1 MKRTPL
7 VLAST
12 VAGLTSVAAFHSTP
26 QKVVLSALNATAA
39 TTPTTTSAAPTSSAG
54 ATPTTSATTS
64 ATTVTPTTTPTA
76 AATPTTSATAA
87 AVPSTTS
94 TVVAASASRSAT
106 GPVVNYYY
114 GQLSVKVTA
123 SGTKITGITIATLS
137 DGGNPYSAYVDHASL
152 PMLQRE
158 AMSAQSANIQGVSGA
173 SYTSAG
179 FAQSLQGALSALKL
193 K

>member
-12 VAGLTSVAAFHSTP
+12 VAGLTGVAVFHSTP
-26 QKVVLSALNATAA
+26 QKVVLSALTSSAPATPASATA
-39 TTPTTTSAAPTSSAG
+39 PTTTAPSTPTANATGTSSG
-54 ATPTTSATTS
+54 PTVPATTS
-64 ATTVTPTTTPTA
+64 
-76 AATPTTSATAA
+76 S
-87 AVPSTTS
+87 S
-94 TVVAASASRSAT
+94 VASSASRSAT

-114 GQLSVKVTA
+114 GQLSVKVSA
-123 SGTKITGITIATLS
+123 SGTKITAITIATLS
-137 DGGNPYSAYVDHASL
+137 DGGNPYSAYVDHAAL

-158 AMSAQSANIQGVSGA
+158 AMAAQSANIQGVSGA

>member
-1 MKRTPL
+1 MRRTPI

-12 VAGLTSVAAFHSTP
+12 VAGLTGVAVFHSTP
-26 QKVVLSALNATAA
+26 QKIVLSSFASTPAA
-39 TTPTTTSAAPTSSAG
+39 TPSSTTTASSAPASTPSSTTTSPASSSGASASSA
-54 ATPTTSATTS
+54 PATT
-64 ATTVTPTTTPTA
+64 
-76 AATPTTSATAA
+76 
-87 AVPSTTS
+87 STTS
-94 TVVAASASRSAT
+94 TTSTTASSATRSAT
-106 GPVVNYYY
+106 GPVTNYYY

-123 SGTKITGITIATLS
+123 TGKKIDAITIATLS
-137 DGGNPYSAYVDHASL
+137 DGGNPYSAYVDHIAL

>member
-12 VAGLTSVAAFHSTP
+12 VAGLTGVAVFHSTP
-26 QKVVLSALNATAA
+26 QTVVLSALGSSATATPA
-39 TTPTTTSAAPTSSAG
+39 SAPAPTPTTTAQS
-54 ATPTTSATTS
+54 TPTTASATGTASGPTVPATTS
-64 ATTVTPTTTPTA
+64 
-76 AATPTTSATAA
+76 S
-87 AVPSTTS
+87 S
-94 TVVAASASRSAT
+94 VASSASRSAT

-114 GQLSVKVTA
+114 GQLSVKVSA
-123 SGTKITGITIATLS
+123 SGTKITAITIATLS
-137 DGGNPYSAYVDHASL
+137 DGGNPYSAYVDHAAL

-158 AMSAQSANIQGVSGA
+158 AMSAQSAKIQGVSGA

>member
-12 VAGLTSVAAFHSTP
+12 VAGLTGVAVFHSTP

-39 TTPTTTSAAPTSSAG
+39 TTPTTASAAPTPSA
-54 ATPTTSATTS
+54 ATTPTTASA
-64 ATTVTPTTTPTA
+64 APTPSA

-87 AVPSTTS
+87 PVPPTTS

>member
-12 VAGLTSVAAFHSTP
+12 VAGLTGVAVFHSTP
-26 QKVVLSALNATAA
+26 QKVVLSALTSSAPATPASATA
-39 TTPTTTSAAPTSSAG
+39 PTTTAPSTPTANATGTSSG
-54 ATPTTSATTS
+54 PTVPATTS
-64 ATTVTPTTTPTA
+64 
-76 AATPTTSATAA
+76 S
-87 AVPSTTS
+87 S
-94 TVVAASASRSAT
+94 VASSASRSAT

-114 GQLSVKVTA
+114 GQLSVKVSA
-123 SGTKITGITIATLS
+123 SGTKITAITIATLS
-137 DGGNPYSAYVDHASL
+137 YGGNPYSAYVDHAAL

-158 AMSAQSANIQGVSGA
+158 AMAAQSANIQGVSGA

>member
-12 VAGLTSVAAFHSTP
+12 VAGLTGVAVFHSTP
-26 QKVVLSALNATAA
+26 QKVVLSALGSSATATPA
-39 TTPTTTSAAPTSSAG
+39 SAPAPTPTTTAQS
-54 ATPTTSATTS
+54 TPTTASATGTASGPTVPATTS
-64 ATTVTPTTTPTA
+64 
-76 AATPTTSATAA
+76 S
-87 AVPSTTS
+87 S
-94 TVVAASASRSAT
+94 VASSASRTAT

-114 GQLSVKVTA
+114 GQLSVKVSA
-123 SGTKITGITIATLS
+123 SGTRITGITIATLS
-137 DGGNPYSAYVDHASL
+137 DGGNPYSAYVDHAAL

-179 FAQSLQGALSALKL
+179 FAQSLQGALSTLKL

>member
-1 MKRTPL
+1 MRRTPI

-12 VAGLTSVAAFHSTP
+12 VAGLTGVAVFHSTP
-26 QKVVLSALNATAA
+26 QKVVLSALASSAAPTSASAPA
-39 TTPTTTSAAPTSSAG
+39 TTPTTT
-54 ATPTTSATTS
+54 ATQNPTTTATQVPTTASATGASSGPTAPATTS
-64 ATTVTPTTTPTA
+64 
-76 AATPTTSATAA
+76 TS
-87 AVPSTTS
+87 
-94 TVVAASASRSAT
+94 VASNASRSAT

-114 GQLSVKVTA
+114 GQLSVKVSA
-123 SGTKITGITIATLS
+123 SGSRITAITIATLS
-137 DGGNPYSAYVDHASL
+137 DGGNPYSAYVDHAAL

-179 FAQSLQGALSALKL
+179 FAQSLQGALSTLKL

>member
-12 VAGLTSVAAFHSTP
+12 VAGLTGVAVFHSTP
-26 QKVVLSALNATAA
+26 QKVVLSALGSSATTTPASAPAPAPANAAPS
-39 TTPTTTSAAPTSSAG
+39 TPTTTNATGASSGPTV
-54 ATPTTSATTS
+54 PATTS
-64 ATTVTPTTTPTA
+64 
-76 AATPTTSATAA
+76 S
-87 AVPSTTS
+87 S
-94 TVVAASASRSAT
+94 VASSASRSAT

-114 GQLSVKVTA
+114 GQLSVKVSA
-123 SGTKITGITIATLS
+123 SGTKITAITIATLS
-137 DGGNPYSAYVDHASL
+137 DGGNPYSAYVDHAAL

-158 AMSAQSANIQGVSGA
+158 AMAAQSANIQGVSGA

>member
-12 VAGLTSVAAFHSTP
+12 VAGLTGVAVFHSTP

-39 TTPTTTSAAPTSSAG
+39 TTPTTASAAPTPS
-54 ATPTTSATTS
+54 
-64 ATTVTPTTTPTA
+64 A

>member
-12 VAGLTSVAAFHSTP
+12 VAGLTGVAVFHSTP

-39 TTPTTTSAAPTSSAG
+39 TTPTTASAAS
-54 ATPTTSATTS
+54 TPS
-64 ATTVTPTTTPTA
+64 V

-87 AVPSTTS
+87 APTTASAVATPTTSAAAAPVPTTTS
-94 TVVAASASRSAT
+94 TVIAASASRSAT

>member
-12 VAGLTSVAAFHSTP
+12 VAGLTGVAVFHSTP

-39 TTPTTTSAAPTSSAG
+39 TTPTTASAAPTPSAG
-54 ATPTTSATTS
+54 ATPTTS

-76 AATPTTSATAA
+76 AATPTMSATAA

>member
-12 VAGLTSVAAFHSTP
+12 VAGLTGVAVFHSTP
-26 QKVVLSALNATAA
+26 QKIVLGTLTNSPAAATAA
-39 TTPTTTSAAPTSSAG
+39 SSTGSSPATPATTPPSTPATGPANPATSAGPATAPSVAPTATSS
-54 ATPTTSATTS
+54 
-64 ATTVTPTTTPTA
+64 
-76 AATPTTSATAA
+76 
-87 AVPSTTS
+87 
-94 TVVAASASRSAT
+94 VAAGVRSAT

-114 GQLSVKVTA
+114 GQLSIKVTA
-123 SGTKITGITIATLS
+123 SGTKISKITIATLS

-152 PMLQRE
+152 PMLQKQ
-158 AMSAQSANIQGVSGA
+158 AIAAQSANIQGVSGA

-179 FAQSLQGALSALKL
+179 FTQSLQGALSQLKL

>member
-12 VAGLTSVAAFHSTP
+12 VAGLTGVAVFHSTP
-26 QKVVLSALNATAA
+26 QKVVLSALGSSATATPA
-39 TTPTTTSAAPTSSAG
+39 SAPAPTPTTTAQS
-54 ATPTTSATTS
+54 TPTTASATGTASGPTVPATTS
-64 ATTVTPTTTPTA
+64 
-76 AATPTTSATAA
+76 S
-87 AVPSTTS
+87 S
-94 TVVAASASRSAT
+94 VASSASRTAT

-114 GQLSVKVTA
+114 GQLSVKVSA
-123 SGTKITGITIATLS
+123 SGTRITGITIATLS
-137 DGGNPYSAYVDHASL
+137 DGGNPYSAYVDHAAL

-158 AMSAQSANIQGVSGA
+158 AMSAQSAKIQGVSGA

>member
-12 VAGLTSVAAFHSTP
+12 VAGLTGVAVFHSTP
-26 QKVVLSALNATAA
+26 QKVVLSALGSSATANPA
-39 TTPTTTSAAPTSSAG
+39 ASTPSS
-54 ATPTTSATTS
+54 ATPTATSAPSTT
-64 ATTVTPTTTPTA
+64 ATPSTA
-76 AATPTTSATAA
+76 AASATGASSGPTAPPTTS
-87 AVPSTTS
+87 TS
-94 TVVAASASRSAT
+94 VASNASRSAT

-123 SGTKITGITIATLS
+123 SGTKIAAITIATLS
-137 DGGNPYSAYVDHASL
+137 DGGNPYSAYVDHAAL

-158 AMSAQSANIQGVSGA
+158 AMSAQSAKIQGVSGA

>member
-12 VAGLTSVAAFHSTP
+12 VAGLTGVAVFHSTP

-39 TTPTTTSAAPTSSAG
+39 TTPTTASAAPTPSAG
-54 ATPTTSATTS
+54 ATPTTS

-87 AVPSTTS
+87 PVPPTTS